1 VRNSLLFLPP
11 GELKSTTDRLTTA
24 EPLIQVLATDQS
36 LRGLLQALS
45 LSLAGI
51 QTERI
56 SLDDTSHGFG
66 LVADTLENVL
76 AGRPADFSWKAL
88 GRPAGTNELRRLIN
102 VWAKLDYSALEP
114 GGQATAA
121 VRDAGARAKLAGEFR
136 ANVRLTG
143 PVPIADTEFATLR
156 EGSATNGVVSAGI
169 VLLILWLALRW
180 ARLVLAVAITL
191 AVGLPLRRGSA
202 CCWSM
207 R

>member
-76 AGRPADFSWKAL
+76 AGRPAVFSWKAL
-88 GRPAGTNELRRLIN
+88 WNGRPAGTNELRRLIN
-102 VWAKLDYSALEP
+102 VWAKLDYSA
-114 GGQATAA
+114 
-121 VRDAGARAKLAGEFR
+121 
-136 ANVRLTG
+136 
-143 PVPIADTEFATLR
+143 
-156 EGSATNGVVSAGI
+156 
-169 VLLILWLALRW
+169 
-180 ARLVLAVAITL
+180 
-191 AVGLPLRRGSA
+191 
-202 CCWSM
+202 
-207 R
+207 